1 MRTYEKDT
9 DIKIPNWYFK
19 LPQKVLDC
27 ICDVGL
33 AINRLLPQS
42 RKRDTSETSNKR
54 NVKFYL

>member
-27 ICDVGL
+27 ICDIGL
-33 AINRLLPQS
+33 SINRLLPQPH
-42 RKRDTSETSNKR
+42 KKKTKKTAIKR
-54 NVKFYL
+54 NVTFYL